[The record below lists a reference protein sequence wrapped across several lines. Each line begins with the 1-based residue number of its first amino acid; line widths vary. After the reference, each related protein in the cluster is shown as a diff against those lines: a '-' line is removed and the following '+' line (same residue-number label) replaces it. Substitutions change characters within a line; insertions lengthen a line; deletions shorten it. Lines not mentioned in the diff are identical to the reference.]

1 MGLRGLLCLVV
12 GVCISISTLAAE
24 VVFEPRTAS
33 MADILALQ
41 QGGFVI
47 FIRHAATDTR
57 RPDQFPIQLHDCSLQ
72 RPLSEEGRAQARMLG
87 QYFQQ
92 LALPIAEVRVS
103 PMCRAIETAE
113 LAFGSADVRVDPLT
127 HYIAGMTEEEKA
139 PILVRTRELL
149 STLPPSGNRVLVAH
163 GPNIAELMDY
173 FPPEASVVILQP
185 QGSGNFHYV
194 ASILMDDWPALLSAL
209 D

>member
-1 MGLRGLLCLVV
+1 MGLRGLICLVV
-12 GVCISISTLAAE
+12 GVCVSVSTLAAE
-24 VVFEPRTAS
+24 AIFEPRTAS
-33 MADILALQ
+33 VADIQALH

-72 RPLSEEGRAQARMLG
+72 RPLSDHGREQSRLLG
-87 QYFQQ
+87 HYFGQ
-92 LALPIAEVRVS
+92 LALPITEVLVS

-113 LAFGSADVRVDPLT
+113 LAFGQHLRVDPLT
-127 HYIAGMTEEEKA
+127 HYIAGMTDDEKA
-139 PILVRTRELL
+139 PILSRTRELL
-149 STLPPSGNRVLVAH
+149 STPPASGNRVLVAH

-173 FPPEASVVILQP
+173 FPPEGSVVILQP
-185 QGSGNFHYV
+185 QGDGIFVYV
-194 ASILMDDWPALLSAL
+194 ASILMDDWPALLSDL